1 MKCVL
6 LNSQIKK
13 SLENSAKTIY
23 DEVAQNLCLA
33 KLILASDDPGKPG
46 IHHDNNVK
54 CQELV
59 SKSIT
64 LLRQVADSLNEIKNG
79 IHPE

>member
-1 MKCVL
+1 MAHVIK
-6 LNSQIKK
+6 NSQIKK

-33 KLILASDDPGKPG
+33 KLILARTEPEQLHSRQ
-46 IHHDNNVK
+46 NNNTE
-54 CQELV
+54 CLELI

-64 LLRQVADSLNEIKNG
+64 LLRQVADSINEIKKE
-79 IHPE
+79 IQSE